1 MNQLRKTIRKII
13 LENQLSPEG
22 KVIDLMASWDIA
34 YIRQAIELG
43 ETLGFFEAEDTT
55 LGWSYS
61 FKLENCSAGFLA
73 ALSADSRS
81 YTHNGEPQGIM
92 WDGTGSLVPIWHTP
106 TTLILTVDKS
116 K

>member
-1 MNQLRKTIRKII
+1 MKQLRKAIQKII
-13 LENQLSPEG
+13 LESQLSHEG
-22 KVIDLMASWDIA
+22 KIIDLMASWDISA
-34 YIRQAIELG
+34 IRQAIELG

-61 FKLENCSAGFLA
+61 FKLENCSPGFLA

-92 WDGTGSLVPIWHTP
+92 WNGIGSLVPIWHTP